1 MNDPAWKIF
10 LRNSN
15 VDPEAKNYTKDLK
28 GKKSNKLP
36 INCLYR
42 QYFNTRIPSI
52 EEDQFKI

>member
-1 MNDPAWKIF
+1 MKNISPKIECG
-10 LRNSN
+10 SQA
-15 VDPEAKNYTKDLK
+15 ENYTKDLK

-42 QYFNTRIPSI
+42 QYFNTQIPSI